1 MTEDGEYGAEDEPI
15 TSDGSFDDDNMTEDG
30 EYGTE
35 DEPIASD
42 EPFDESDD
50 ICSNSKTVVTFPLEL
65 CDRSISGNDLEIP
78 LYDGSQTTLL
88 QAVIKNLCWF
98 CEHPSISKEAL
109 SDSLQAQHDILPPGN
124 CLPVSYKAVHKLIR
138 PYSIPRIEFHAC
150 RNDCLIF
157 RGEYAEAERCPVC
170 SEKRF
175 IRPGVPAKRFHHL
188 PVGPRLQRLFQTAN
202 LAQIVQSHTQR
213 DCHGVMKDLHDSPA
227 WKKGFSHNGIFGGDP
242 RGIAFS
248 LCTDGLNPYSQNRV
262 SYSMWPIELTILN
275 LPRKVRYL
283 FSNIL
288 LVGIVPGNGS
298 KEPNSHP

>member
-1 MTEDGEYGAEDEPI
+1 M
-15 TSDGSFDDDNMTEDG
+15 
-30 EYGTE
+30 
-35 DEPIASD
+35 
-42 EPFDESDD
+42 
-50 ICSNSKTVVTFPLEL
+50 
-65 CDRSISGNDLEIP
+65 
-78 LYDGSQTTLL
+78 
-88 QAVIKNLCWF
+88 
-98 CEHPSISKEAL
+98 
-109 SDSLQAQHDILPPGN
+109 
-124 CLPVSYKAVHKLIR
+124 HKLIR
-138 PYSIPRIEFHAC
+138 PYLIPRIEFHAC

-175 IRPGVPAKRFHHL
+175 IRPGVPAKRFHYL

-227 WKKGFSHNGIFGGDP
+227 WKKAFSHHGIFGGDP

-275 LPRKVRYL
+275 LP
-283 FSNIL
+283 FF
-288 LVGIVPGNGS
+288 
-298 KEPNSHP
+298 